1 MSLVAAVAVAGM
13 TSANAADL
21 TEAIKG
27 VDVSGMARYRYTE
40 NNEKNGASDVTN
52 GYDVEVNVKAPVND
66 TVTAVFKV
74 DVSGGLRADA
84 NSAATKVIDQDTG
97 AIIDGTTSVASDAK
111 PSINLEDVYF
121 SFALPAATVNVGK
134 QNVPGALFDSDNGT
148 GVVVTAPAGPVS
160 FTGSYFNATSNYE
173 DTYGLGV
180 AGSFGAV
187 NASLWYADIKDVK
200 SAYSVA
206 LDATVGPVSL
216 GFGYAD
222 ADSDTAQAGAND
234 FNSLK
239 VTAAATIGQVSLS
252 AAYGKSGENGTAEL
266 HGGNDAGVNGVG
278 LEQYDISAA
287 DTSIITVGA
296 SIAAT
301 DKLSLGLDYLTG
313 ETKVANAADT
323 DLSEIKISA
332 SYAMSSNFKISSY
345 YSTGES
351 DAAGTA
357 NDSEDN
363 KGRLELKYSF

>member
-1 MSLVAAVAVAGM
+1 MKKFAKMSLVAAVAVAGM
-13 TSANAADL
+13 TSVNAADL

-27 VDVSGMARYRYTE
+27 VDVSGMARYRYTDTNTKDGE
-40 NNEKNGASDVTN
+40 STVGNN
-52 GYDVEVNVKAPVND
+52 YDVEVNVKAPVND

-74 DVSGGLRADA
+74 DVSAGYRADA
-84 NSAATKVIDQDTG
+84 NIANVDK
-97 AIIDGTTSVASDAK
+97 DGK
-111 PSINLEDVYF
+111 PSVNLEDVYF

-134 QNVPGALFDSDNGT
+134 QNVPGTLFDSDNGT

-160 FTGSYFNATSNYE
+160 FTGSYFNATSSNYE

-187 NASLWYADIKDVK
+187 NASLWYADITDVK
-200 SAYSVA
+200 SAFAVA
-206 LDATVGPVSL
+206 LDGTVGPVSL

-222 ADSDTAQAGAND
+222 ADDATAQAGAND

-278 LEQYDISAA
+278 LEQYDITTA
-287 DTSIITVGA
+287 DTSIITLGA

-357 NDSEDN
+357 SDSEAN

>member
-1 MSLVAAVAVAGM
+1 MKKFAKMSLVAAVAVAGM
-13 TSANAADL
+13 TSVNAADL

-40 NNEKNGASDVTN
+40 NDVKDGRSDVTN

-74 DVSGGLRADA
+74 DVSAGYRADA
-84 NSAATKVIDQDTG
+84 NIANVAK
-97 AIIDGTTSVASDAK
+97 DGK
-111 PSINLEDVYF
+111 PSVNLEDVYF

-134 QNVPGALFDSDNGT
+134 QNVPGTLFDSDNGT

-160 FTGSYFNATSNYE
+160 FTGSYFNATENYE

-187 NASLWYADIKDVK
+187 NASLWYADITDVK
-200 SAYSVA
+200 SAFAVA
-206 LDATVGPVSL
+206 LDGTVGPVSL

-222 ADSDTAQAGAND
+222 ADDATAGSGAND

-278 LEQYDISAA
+278 LSQVKMNTA
-287 DTSIITVGA
+287 DTSIITLGA

-301 DKLSLGLDYLTG
+301 DKLSLGLGYLMGT
-313 ETKVANAADT
+313 TKVANVADT
-323 DLSEIKISA
+323 DLSEIKVSA
-332 SYAMSSNFKISSY
+332 SYAMSSNFNISSY
-345 YSTGES
+345 YSIAEK
-351 DAAGTA
+351 DAAGN
-357 NDSEDN
+357 NDTESN
-363 KGRLELKYSF
+363 QGRLELKYSF